1 MPKSDRLVLRYNAMQ
16 ICNCVCM
23 YAVCV
28 GARALSILW
37 RPHAN
42 SSQMKWLSDSVVPC
56 RRMVLMPLDNLVVW
70 AASGKWITGVERVS
84 RGTITQAG
92 DSTPAGPADG

>member
-1 MPKSDRLVLRYNAMQ
+1 MY
-16 ICNCVCM
+16 VCM
-23 YAVCV
+23 YECIYAVCV

-37 RPHAN
+37 HPHTK
-42 SSQMKWLSDSVVPC
+42 SSQMKWLSHSAVPC
-56 RRMVLMPLDNLVVW
+56 RQTVLMPLDNLVVW

-92 DSTPAGPADG
+92 DSTPAGPSDG